1 MRGAIF
7 DVDGT
12 LLDSMQVWW
21 DVVVD
26 FFKEHGVEL
35 PYEEA
40 KEYKEMTM
48 KESIPTIKNRLN
60 LDLSFEELSNTFM
73 HMGLKQYETTVPLK
87 KGADKYLKK
96 LHNSGIKIAIATS
109 GYEELCKTAFTRL
122 GVWNYIDA
130 CAFSSE
136 VGVNKSNPDVYLL
149 AAKRI
154 GIPPEECTVFEEI
167 TTGIGGAKKGGFST
181 CAIFDETNADE
192 TDALKQ
198 LSDHYI
204 TGWEELL

>member
-1 MRGAIF
+1 MKNFAKR
-7 DVDGT
+7 
-12 LLDSMQVWW
+12 LLPGSE
-21 DVVVD
+21 
-26 FFKEHGVEL
+26 F
-35 PYEEA
+35 
-40 KEYKEMTM
+40 
-48 KESIPTIKNRLN
+48 
-60 LDLSFEELSNTFM
+60 
-73 HMGLKQYETTVPLK
+73 
-87 KGADKYLKK
+87 
-96 LHNSGIKIAIATS
+96 
-109 GYEELCKTAFTRL
+109 
-122 GVWNYIDA
+122 A

-154 GIPPEECTVFEEI
+154 GIPPEECTVFEDI

>member
-26 FFKEHGVEL
+26 FFKKHGVEL

-154 GIPPEECTVFEEI
+154 GIPPEECTVFEDI
-167 TTGIGGAKKGGFST
+167 TTGIGGAKNGGFST